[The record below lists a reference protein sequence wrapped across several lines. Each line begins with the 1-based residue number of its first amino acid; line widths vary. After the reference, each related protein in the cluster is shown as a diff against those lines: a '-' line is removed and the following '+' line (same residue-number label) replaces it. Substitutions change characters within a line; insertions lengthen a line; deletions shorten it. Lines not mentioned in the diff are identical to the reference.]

1 VVLRFAGCQF
11 DVDRREPCRD
21 GQVVAIEPR
30 ALADTGREQQI
41 IKTVHGQGYVF
52 VATVESS
59 ADTDVRD
66 DDLRSGP
73 VIAVLPFDCVAAE
86 VTVAF
91 ADARLF
97 HLERWYGSSCRI
109 AYMFDI

>member
-1 VVLRFAGCQF
+1 M
-11 DVDRREPCRD
+11 
-21 GQVVAIEPR
+21 
-30 ALADTGREQQI
+30 
-41 IKTVHGQGYVF
+41 F